1 MRPFRE
7 ILRVLVIRDQ
17 LLLGWKIGF
26 FIVCG
31 ALVVGSMTLARV
43 NLQSVDMLGV
53 VISHGTEPR
62 GEGQGAYL
70 VVRLDNG
77 ESVQVRAVGRLD
89 FRPGQRAIVR
99 VITTNFFG
107 LNKHEFKGYL
117 DQPGSK

>member
-1 MRPFRE
+1 MRPFSE

-26 FIVCG
+26 FIVCA

-53 VISHGTEPR
+53 VIAHGTEPSR
-62 GEGQGAYL
+62 DGQEAYL

-77 ESVQVRAVGRLD
+77 ESVQVRPAGRFD

-99 VITTNFFG
+99 QITTNFFG
-107 LNKHEFKGYL
+107 LKKHEFKGYL